1 VASDHAILVRPK
13 VSNSPGVGCIA
24 AQVGRQ
30 RASGPQGVGGLRAS
44 GMAIVRIRA
53 TAGRWTRAGDCE
65 DWSAACL
72 TFLTLD
78 AAERAQR
85 PADESVLRRA
95 PADRIVRRLRLVQK
109 VLWESQNQF
118 VMRFW

>member
-1 VASDHAILVRPK
+1 
-13 VSNSPGVGCIA
+13 
-24 AQVGRQ
+24 
-30 RASGPQGVGGLRAS
+30 
-44 GMAIVRIRA
+44 MAIVRIRA

-85 PADESVLRRA
+85 PADESVLRRLL
-95 PADRIVRRLRLVQK
+95 I
-109 VLWESQNQF
+109 ESLGACDLF
-118 VMRFW
+118 KRFYGNLKISS